1 MGKRRIILPQ
11 APSHR
16 PGRASWPVSTTEGLQ
31 VTDRGDKPEDREGR
45 KPGRLFGKGVDYKG
59 MSGAGMASTVGIMV
73 VVATVL
79 GYLFGKWL
87 DKLLGTEPVFL
98 AIFVLLGAGAG
109 LYEVYRVVDRM
120 SKDDP
125 K

>member
-1 MGKRRIILPQ
+1 M
-11 APSHR
+11 
-16 PGRASWPVSTTEGLQ
+16 TE
-31 VTDRGDKPEDREGR
+31 DRGDKPEDKEGK
-45 KPGRLFGKGVDYKG
+45 KPGGLFGKPLMDYKG

-87 DKLLGTEPVFL
+87 DKLLGTAPVFL

-109 LYEVYRVVDRM
+109 LYEVYRVVDHM